1 MYRVLIVDDEEPVLD
16 SFAFML
22 GGSADFTLA
31 GKARSGYEALRLVH
45 ELEPDLVFMDINI
58 PGIDGLEVI
67 ADVHKKFSSMVFVLS
82 TAYERFDLA
91 QRAIPLGVFEYLVKP
106 VSKKMFLSTLDKVR
120 THLEKMKSGADAAGT
135 ESPEQVFLRKVL
147 WKAAD
152 REEWEKWKEA
162 LSLPSDRGIAFM
174 LETAEDA
181 GKWCTLTAEKI
192 AWKYPCRFDVMLNR
206 GLFLVSGDP
215 GRAALEEQLA
225 AALGEILP
233 PDLPYFYGVGEPR
246 QGPELY
252 LSCEEALADLE
263 RRRKGTDLLL
273 RERLHVARLRRKI
286 GIAPEEEMRSLFT
299 ALWQDIF
306 TGRDFPAAKIKMIP
320 LFMFLLDD
328 ISGFWSGN
336 SDAAPP
342 FDPAGE
348 IMRLE
353 DPADWAAWAETAFE
367 KILKEAFLRRSG
379 NFPLP
384 LVKAIGYIREHFAE
398 PVQLSSAAGFS
409 QVSPAYLSR
418 LFSEHLKTSFV
429 DFLTELRMEKAEQL
443 IRESGMSIKEI
454 AFAVGYQDPN
464 YFSKIFRKL
473 RGQSPTE
480 FAEDLKSASENS
492 GRHPQGGRPG

>member
-1 MYRVLIVDDEEPVLD
+1 MYRVLIVDDEEPALD

-22 GGSADFTLA
+22 AGVPDFTLA

-106 VSKKMFLSTLDKVR
+106 VSKKTFLATLDKVR
-120 THLEKMKSGADAAGT
+120 AHLEKIKSGADTAET
-135 ESPEQVFLRKVL
+135 ESPEQTFFRKIL
-147 WKAAD
+147 WKETD
-152 REEWEKWKEA
+152 QEEWEKWKEA

-174 LETAEDA
+174 LETAQDT
-181 GKWCTLTAEKI
+181 GKWCALTAEKT
-192 AWKYPCRFDVMLNR
+192 AYKFPCRFDVMLNR
-206 GLFLVSGDP
+206 GLFLVSGNP
-215 GRAALEEQLA
+215 CRALLEEQLA
-225 AALGEILP
+225 AILGEILP
-233 PDLPYFYGVGEPR
+233 PNLPYFYGIGESR
-246 QGPELY
+246 QGPELH

-263 RRRKGTDLLL
+263 GRRKGTDLLL
-273 RERLHVARLRRKI
+273 RERLHIARLRRKI
-286 GIAPEEEMRSLFT
+286 GIAPEEEMRSLFA
-299 ALWQDIF
+299 ALWQNVF
-306 TGRDFPAAKIKMIP
+306 TGRDFLAAKIRMIP

-328 ISGFWSGN
+328 SSGFWSSN
-336 SDAAPP
+336 PDAAPS
-342 FDPAGE
+342 FDPVEE

-353 DPADWAAWAETAFE
+353 DTSGWAAWAEGSFE

-379 NFPLP
+379 NFPVP
-384 LVKAIGYIREHFAE
+384 LVKAIGYIQEHYAE
-398 PVQLSSAAGFS
+398 PIQLSSAADFS

-418 LFSEHLKTSFV
+418 LFSEHLKTSFIE
-429 DFLTELRMEKAEQL
+429 FLTELRVEKAEQL
-443 IRESGMSIKEI
+443 IRRSGKSIKKI

-480 FAEDLKSASENS
+480 FAEDLKGASGNS
-492 GRHPQGGRPG
+492 GRLFGGLLK